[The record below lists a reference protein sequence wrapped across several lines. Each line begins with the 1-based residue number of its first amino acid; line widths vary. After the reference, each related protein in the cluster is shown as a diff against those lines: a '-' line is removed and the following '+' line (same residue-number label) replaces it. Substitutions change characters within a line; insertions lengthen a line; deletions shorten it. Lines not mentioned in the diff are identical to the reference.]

1 MLCALLAMASVAQ
14 AASVMDRHGA
24 DASVLKRYDAINPW
38 TEESFPQIDRGEVS
52 DGRNFETIAQVAV
65 ETVQLL
71 PKNKPGASPSPKVLR
86 GASPTRVA
94 TRSPTIE
101 VVNAAKFKPSAL
113 RSQYKN
119 DAEQFAKANGCAAPV
134 ATMKVA
140 VVGPESFESF
150 AVACGPN
157 APMSI
162 RCDSGRCRA
171 M

>member
-1 MLCALLAMASVAQ
+1 
-14 AASVMDRHGA
+14 
-24 DASVLKRYDAINPW
+24 
-38 TEESFPQIDRGEVS
+38 
-52 DGRNFETIAQVAV
+52 
-65 ETVQLL
+65 VQLL
-71 PKNKPGASPSPKVLR
+71 PKNKPGARPSPKVLR

-162 RCDSGRCRA
+162 RCESGRCRA